1 MVTVR
6 VFGQTLLPCVEE
18 SEMECELA
26 GSPTVREFLEGDLE
40 TFGGLLTFLKKGE
53 LIVTIN
59 QKISTLESTLKDGDI
74 LKLTHQFNPE
84 LEGAM
89 WHNP

>member
-6 VFGQTLLPCVEE
+6 VFGQTLLPCVED
-18 SEMECELA
+18 SEMECELT
-26 GSPTVREFLEGDLE
+26 GSPTVREFLEGDTE
-40 TFGGLLTFLKKGE
+40 KFGGLLEFLKKGE
-53 LIVTIN
+53 LMVSIN
-59 QKISTLESTLKDGDI
+59 QKISTLDSKLKDGDVI
-74 LKLTHQFNPE
+74 KLTHQFNPT

>member
-18 SEMECELA
+18 AEMECEII
-26 GSPTVREFLEGDLE
+26 GNPTVREFLEGDAQK
-40 TFGGLLTFLKKGE
+40 FCGLLEFLNKGE
-53 LIVTIN
+53 LMVTIN
-59 QKISTLESTLKDGDI
+59 QKISTLEATLKDRDV
-74 LKLTHQFNPE
+74 LKLTHQFNPT

-89 WHNP
+89 WQNP

>member
-1 MVTVR
+1 MVKVR

-18 SEMECELA
+18 AEMECEII
-26 GSPTVREFLEGDLE
+26 GTPTVREFLEGD
-40 TFGGLLTFLKKGE
+40 TGKFGGLLEFLNNGE
-53 LIVTIN
+53 LMVTIN
-59 QKISTLESTLKDGDI
+59 QKISTLEATLKDRDV
-74 LKLTHQFNPE
+74 LKLTHQFNPT

>member
-18 SEMECELA
+18 SEMECEIT
-26 GSPTVREFLEGDLE
+26 GNPTIREFLEGNAE
-40 TFGGLLTFLKKGE
+40 KFSGLLEFLKKGE

-59 QKISTLESTLKDGDI
+59 QKISTLDATLKDRDV
-74 LKLTHQFNPE
+74 LKITHQFNPT

-89 WHNP
+89 WQNP

>member
-18 SEMECELA
+18 SEMECEII
-26 GSPTVREFLEGDLE
+26 GIPTVREFLEGNVE
-40 TFGGLLTFLKKGE
+40 KFGGLLEFLNKGE
-53 LIVTIN
+53 LMVTIN
-59 QKISTLESTLKDGDI
+59 QKISTLEATLKDQDV
-74 LKLTHQFNPE
+74 LKLTHQFNPT

>member
-1 MVTVR
+1 MVIVR

-18 SEMECELA
+18 SEMECELS
-26 GSPTVREFLEGDLE
+26 GSPSVREFLEGDPE
-40 TFGGLLTFLKKGE
+40 KFGGLLEFLKKGE
-53 LIVTIN
+53 LMVTIN
-59 QKISTLESTLKDGDI
+59 QKISTQEATLKDGDV
-74 LKLTHQFNPE
+74 LKLTHQFNPT